1 LKINL
6 DRGLEMSKPN
16 WMGWGIV
23 VLTLASC
30 APIAPAQKLEA
41 TVLYRQN
48 SDVNYFA
55 VIPGHTSPAAENSPN
70 CVLDPDPAECSPTH
84 NELLSAQGE
93 VTYNVVGTT
102 LSLLL
107 PDGRI
112 ALLNCVNKYSS
123 KGNYVN
129 RRSCGMPMSEH
140 VQAEINGRTAKL
152 KWTIGPEGKNESETY
167 RVLALL
173 DKQLIASR

>member
-1 LKINL
+1 
-6 DRGLEMSKPN
+6 MSKPN
-16 WMGWGIV
+16 WMGWGMV

-55 VIPGHTSPAAENSPN
+55 VIPGHTSPAAQNSPN

>member
-1 LKINL
+1 
-6 DRGLEMSKPN
+6 MSKPN
-16 WMGWGIV
+16 WVGLGMAV
-23 VLTLASC
+23 VLFATSTPFAT
-30 APIAPAQKLEA
+30 AQKLDA
-41 TVLYRQN
+41 TVLYRQD

-55 VIPGHTSPAAENSPN
+55 VIPGYTSPVTENSPA
-70 CVLDPDPAECSPTH
+70 CALDPNPADCSLTTH

-112 ALLNCVNKYSS
+112 ALVNCVSKYSA

-129 RRSCGMPMSEH
+129 RRSCAMPISEH
-140 VQAEINGRTAKL
+140 VQAEFNGKTAKL
-152 KWTIGPEGKNESETY
+152 KWSVGDEGKTVSESY
-167 RVLALL
+167 RIVAYL
-173 DKQLIASR
+173 DKQLIARR

>member
-1 LKINL
+1 
-6 DRGLEMSKPN
+6 M
-16 WMGWGIV
+16 V

-41 TVLYRQN
+41 TVLNRQN

-55 VIPGHTSPAAENSPN
+55 VIPGYTSPVAENSPT
-70 CVLDPDPAECSPTH
+70 CALDPDPAECSPTGH
-84 NELLSAQGE
+84 NQLLSEQGE

-112 ALLNCVNKYSS
+112 ALLNCVNKYSAR
-123 KGNYVN
+123 GNYVN

-140 VQAEINGRTAKL
+140 VQAEINGKTAKL
-152 KWTIGPEGKNESETY
+152 KWTVGTEGKNESETY
-167 RVLALL
+167 KVVALL